1 MRRAIWR
8 LKIGSLALYSSP
20 LRVGL
25 ANELREEVLRHKNSW
40 DVLGKGREWPV
51 VVGLYQAFS
60 KVAKHHDPQHASG
73 VDQMAAEILFDFEL
87 GLALPGDRRS
97 PLHEI
102 ATGLLPDGVGE
113 RKLAVDPNF
122 SLDLLV
128 AVG

>member
-20 LRVGL
+20 FCVGF
-25 ANELREEVLRHKNSW
+25 ADELRQEVLRRKNPW
-40 DVLGKGREWPV
+40 DVLRKRREWLV
-51 VVGLYQAFS
+51 VVGVEQAFPEA
-60 KVAKHHDPQHASG
+60 AKHHDPQHASR
-73 VDQMAAEILFDFEL
+73 VDEMTAEILFDFEF

-102 ATGLLPDGVGE
+102 ATGLLPDGVVE
-113 RKLAVDPNF
+113 RKLAVDPHF

-128 AVG
+128 IVG